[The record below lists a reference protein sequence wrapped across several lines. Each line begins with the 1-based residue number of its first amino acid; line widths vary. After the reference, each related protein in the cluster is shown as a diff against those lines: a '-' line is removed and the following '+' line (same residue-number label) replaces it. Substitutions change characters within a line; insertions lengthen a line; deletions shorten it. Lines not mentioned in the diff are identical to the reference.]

1 MDSFKPN
8 RSAGFIFAAY
18 PVFVE
23 RGAVQPGETC
33 SGKWIV
39 SGRARFYSG
48 GLRSGA
54 REPGILWREIPILS
68 GEIGVLSGEVGIL
81 SGEIGNLS
89 GEDGILSAENGVLS
103 DEKVKISV
111 ASGF

>member
-68 GEIGVLSGEVGIL
+68 GEIGVLSGE
-81 SGEIGNLS
+81 IGNLS

>member
-1 MDSFKPN
+1 M
-8 RSAGFIFAAY
+8 
-18 PVFVE
+18 
-23 RGAVQPGETC
+23 QPGETC

-68 GEIGVLSGEVGIL
+68 GEIGVLSGE
-81 SGEIGNLS
+81 IGNLS